1 MKSYIK
7 FKGVIQEA
15 LLFEQERGY
24 GFVEKSW
31 FYPVREVAMSE
42 LTVTDNGVY
51 TTGEHFQT
59 YYKNE
64 NDYNYGGMI
73 FRYQAKA
80 GVYRIRVKITEDSAP
95 VSIGITGMN
104 GEMLIRDFTWDPSGQ
119 ISKKCS
125 AVWNNNI
132 WSYDYVTGNGIID
145 VEIEPKSEA
154 NTRIGV
160 EFIEIEE
167 LQINTAALE
176 EKPTIFV
183 LGDSTAQS
191 FIYEEAIMS
200 GWGQLFDDFFDLDR
214 VNIINYSMGGR
225 SLKNMYQEGR
235 FNDMLLSA
243 RSGDCV
249 LLQSGHNDE
258 SRDELKGMHTRFGRG
273 NDEETFTRWL
283 EEVYIPAARALGIQ
297 LIFVTSMTRINSE
310 KTGNKPV
317 FAGFQ
322 YSDNPHIHFPGVMEK
337 VAKKHDIPVI
347 NLYGK
352 SIDYISQIGGEAAKG
367 MFLSVEPGETPGKT
381 NSGSFANGN
390 PSGSCDGTHS
400 KEALAKQWVR
410 LILLEI
416 VEKKLFPMH
425 FLRKNVLRALE
436 SGDERALYPEIS
448 LDVYTGENAYYR
460 NAIERIVRMG
470 ILSQDEKGYFYPKK
484 VITEREFQKAIECL
498 WKITLD
504 MDTAEKPL
512 MREKMAFIIV
522 KAYELRFGKTA
533 EGKWN
538 RPVYMTDYNGV
549 NVSPD
554 SPYYDPNLDGKSAQ
568 YYPLVTWQHIE
579 DKEDISPKYRNAMK
593 EVYELGLMRSECG
606 IERGKMKNGTL
617 IEPQKE
623 VTREKAAKELFFL
636 SVLTHNIKE
645 ENDKF

>member
-1 MKSYIK
+1 MKSYID
-7 FKGVIQEA
+7 FKGAVQED
-15 LLFEQERGY
+15 LLFQKERGY

-31 FYPVREVAMSE
+31 FYPVREVDVSE
-42 LTVTDNGVY
+42 LTALDSGIY
-51 TTGEHFQT
+51 TTGKHFQPF
-59 YYKNE
+59 YHNE

-80 GVYRIRVKITEDSAP
+80 GVYRVRVKITEDSAP
-95 VSIGITGMN
+95 VLIGITGMN
-104 GEMLIRDFTWDPSGQ
+104 GAMLEKDFTWDPSGQ

-125 AVWNNNI
+125 ALWNDNI
-132 WSYDYVTGNGIID
+132 WSFDYVSGNGVLD
-145 VEIEPKSEA
+145 VEIEPKSKD
-154 NTRIGV
+154 NTRIGI
-160 EFIEIEE
+160 EYIEIEE
-167 LQINTAALE
+167 LAVDKTAS

-200 GWGQLFDDFFDLDR
+200 GWGQLFDDFFDLDK
-214 VNIINYSMGGR
+214 VNLINYSMGGR

-235 FNDMLLSA
+235 FNDMMLSA
-243 RSGDCV
+243 KPGDCV

-283 EEVYIPAARALGIQ
+283 EEVYIPAAKALGIC
-297 LIFVTSMTRINSE
+297 LIFVTSMTRIDSE
-310 KTGNKPV
+310 KTEIEPV
-317 FAGFQ
+317 FGGFQ
-322 YSDNPHIHFPGVMEK
+322 HSENPHIHFPGIMEEI
-337 VAKKHDIPVI
+337 AGKHDIPVVD
-347 NLYGK
+347 LY
-352 SIDYISQIGGEAAKG
+352 SRSVDYISQIGGEAAKG
-367 MFLSVEPGETPGKT
+367 MFLGVEPGETPGKT

-416 VEKKLFPMH
+416 VEKKLFPLQ
-425 FLRKNVLRALE
+425 FLKEEVLKALQ
-436 SGDERALYPEIS
+436 SGDERALYHEIS
-448 LDVYTGENAYYR
+448 LDVRIGENAYYR
-460 NAIERIVRMG
+460 NSIERMIRMG
-470 ILSQDEKGYFYPKK
+470 ALKQDEQGYFYPKK
-484 VITEREFQKAIECL
+484 VITEREFQSAIECL

-504 MDTAEKPL
+504 IDITDKAL
-512 MREKMAFIIV
+512 TREKMAFVIL
-522 KAYELRFGKTA
+522 KAYELKFGKTA

-549 NVSPD
+549 NVAPD
-554 SPYYDPNLDGKSAQ
+554 SPYYDPNLDGESAQ

-579 DKEDISPKYRNAMK
+579 DRDEISPEYAEVMK

-617 IEPQKE
+617 MEPHKE

-636 SVLTHNIKE
+636 SVLPHDIKE